1 MTEEA
6 YLHDGRRL
14 LIGVAGALGLYLGL
28 SILAIG
34 VSSVDMVSNSSGGG
48 SSSSGGGSGIGN
60 ADRKKNQED
69 KI

>member
-34 VSSVDMVSNSSGGG
+34 VSSVDMVSSSGGVG
-48 SSSSGGGSGIGN
+48 T
-60 ADRKKNQED
+60 ADGKKSHEE
-69 KI
+69 KRI